1 MVFSAIISCF
11 LPSSSSSRVS
21 DDAGGSGSKVPSM
34 GKDKMSKSKSSGA
47 PIVLSYFPLNSYLSR
62 L

>member
-21 DDAGGSGSKVPSM
+21 DDAGGSGSK
-34 GKDKMSKSKSSGA
+34 
-47 PIVLSYFPLNSYLSR
+47 
-62 L
+62 